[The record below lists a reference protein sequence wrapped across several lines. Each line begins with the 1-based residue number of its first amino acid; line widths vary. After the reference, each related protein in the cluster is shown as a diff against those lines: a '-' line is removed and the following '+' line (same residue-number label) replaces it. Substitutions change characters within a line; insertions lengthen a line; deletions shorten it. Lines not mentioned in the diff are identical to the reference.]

1 MKFELNLLEN
11 SYDYINSS
19 FDLYE
24 IANEHGVH
32 DKEKSAFKSKVK
44 WKLAF
49 VTMVQAFELLLKESL
64 FRINEN
70 LVYNDIDCERVSQ
83 RKTVTFQQA
92 INRINNFSNNII
104 GLENKE
110 FLIKCSHTRN
120 EFIHYKVNIQS
131 EKIKSK
137 YCALYT
143 IYKELHN
150 KLIGNNI
157 KFYKNNG
164 KYIENSILEYNKDWV
179 IFRGI
184 EVRKNYVK
192 DLIKDIDNN
201 SKYKYYITKNGEKV
215 ERVRYGDEL
224 SRMSEEVKKRY
235 NISFYTNYEIC
246 DDCGAKIGEF
256 HLNDCD
262 IEICPICFGQ
272 VMTCECIAKDENGEL
287 ILAID

>member
-24 IANEHGVH
+24 VANEYGVH
-32 DKEKSAFKSKVK
+32 DKEKSSFENKVK

-70 LVYNDIDCERVSQ
+70 LVYDDIDCEKANQ

-92 INRINNFSNNII
+92 INRINNFSNNVI

-110 FLIKCSHTRN
+110 FLIKCSHIRN
-120 EFIHYKVNIQS
+120 KFIHYKVDIQS

-137 YCALYT
+137 YCTLYT
-143 IYKELHN
+143 IYKEIHN
-150 KLIGNNI
+150 KLMDDDI
-157 KFYKNNG
+157 KFYKDNG
-164 KYIENSILEYNKDWV
+164 KLIEDRILEYNKDWV
-179 IFRGI
+179 IFRGV

-192 DLIKDIDNN
+192 GLTKDIEIN
-201 SKYKYYITKNGEKV
+201 SKYKYYITQNGEKI

-224 SRMSEEVKKRY
+224 SRMSEEFKKRY
-235 NISFYTNYEIC
+235 NISSYTNYEIC

-256 HLNDCD
+256 HLNNCD

-272 VMTCECIAKDENGEL
+272 AITCECIAKNENGDL
-287 ILAID
+287 IVATD